1 MTYQCEGFNME
12 TVKYFKA
19 LLLTI
24 SIVLFSNTTFA
35 SSTPS
40 TCDDPDNGLFI
51 SLSSDDVWKASMA
64 LNYAKKN
71 LEFGPVT
78 IFMNVTGTRIAVKEN
93 KLPHD
98 FYALNRMTTQE
109 SLQAFLKAGGR
120 GLVCPNCL
128 ERAGFKPG
136 NLIKH
141 KNLDMGMPELVR
153 SELDC
158 SNKQLRW

>member
-1 MTYQCEGFNME
+1 MTYQCEGFHME
-12 TVKYFKA
+12 TVKYLKA
-19 LLLTI
+19 FLLTM

-35 SSTPS
+35 SPS
-40 TCDDPDNGLFI
+40 TCDDPDNALFVN
-51 SLSSDDVWKASMA
+51 LSSDDVWKASMA
-64 LNYAKKN
+64 LNYAKRN
-71 LEFGPVT
+71 LAFGPVT
-78 IFMNVTGTRIAVKEN
+78 IFMNVTGSRIAVKEN

-98 FYALNRMTTQE
+98 FYALNRMTTLE
-109 SLQAFLKAGGR
+109 SLQEFLKAGGR

-136 NLIKH
+136 NLINH

-158 SNKQLRW
+158 SNKQLSW